1 MNSPLPGANP
11 TTAPRWFIV
20 CSIAALVWALA
31 ARIVGPS
38 DAFDQTQPKTLSYT
52 TDILVNGRWTLP
64 VYYGEP
70 AEPATKPPL
79 YNWLAAPTVRLL
91 GFDSE
96 IGHRF
101 PSIAALCLCWLV
113 LVRLGQRL
121 FPQEAGVGWL
131 AGMMFVAS
139 YTIFKLG
146 YLARPDMLLTLW
158 LIVGWVAGTALL
170 VRGAGNTLEGGAM
183 REHETRDDCP
193 PVERIAKGDG
203 FLRVAFWA
211 CVALAALT
219 KGPAALVLIIYAL
232 VGAKAIRGSWRA
244 STAFGWWWGL
254 PLSLALVG
262 LWVAAAYRID
272 PRHVVDR
279 LWQAEILGR
288 VTGTGPEGNLK
299 GTRGFVTD
307 VLNIALF
314 YLIRFAPWSIISVLA
329 MIDLW
334 LPVRSRKKD
343 PNAPRRWR
351 ALPGQTGPWLQ
362 GAAWFVIVVVGLF
375 TLSTGKRADYI
386 AAAFGPG
393 ALLAAAWMQTLSI
406 RLGWRLPWLAPIVA
420 ALALA
425 AMTVVNQ
432 RQTEAP
438 IRGFGPAIDEFIRDA
453 AEQIQTVP
461 RPVLF
466 WATGSTH
473 MKAYLGLSEPDM
485 ASFEPLKEMLAR
497 RESVWL
503 IAGQDPADAR
513 PVEQLFRESLPGA
526 GAGAELRI
534 AVISR
539 PLPRDRGW
547 PGQMILFEVNRSPR

>member
-1 MNSPLPGANP
+1 MSMHPAGANP
-11 TTAPRWFIV
+11 TSAPRWLIA

-52 TDILVNGRWTLP
+52 TDILVNGRWILP

-70 AEPATKPPL
+70 TEPATKPPL
-79 YNWLAAPTVRLL
+79 YNWLAAPMVRLL

-101 PSIAALCLCWLV
+101 PSIAALGLCWLV

-121 FPQEAGVGWL
+121 FPQDAGVGWL

-158 LIVGWVAGTALL
+158 LIGGWVAGTALL
-170 VRGAGNTLEGGAM
+170 VRGVGNKLEGDALPA
-183 REHETRDDCP
+183 HETREGFSA
-193 PVERIAKGDG
+193 VERGAKGVG
-203 FLRVAFWA
+203 FLRMVFWA

-232 VGAKAIRGSWRA
+232 VGAKAIRGSWRT
-244 STAFGWWWGL
+244 SGIFGWWWGL
-254 PLSLALVG
+254 PLSLVLVG

-272 PRHVVDR
+272 PRHVVER

-288 VTGTGPEGNLK
+288 VIGTGTEGNLE
-299 GTRGFVTD
+299 GPRGFVTD
-307 VLNIALF
+307 LLNIALF
-314 YLIRFAPWSIISVLA
+314 YLIRFAPWSIISILA

-334 LPVRSRKKD
+334 LPVRARKKD
-343 PNAPRRWR
+343 PHAPRRWR
-351 ALPGQTGPWLQ
+351 TLPGDAGAWLQ

-406 RLGWRLPWLAPIVA
+406 RLGRRLPWLAPIVA

-425 AMTVVNQ
+425 AMTIVNQ

-438 IRGFGPAIDEFIRDA
+438 IRGFGPAIDEFISVA
-453 AEQIQTVP
+453 AEQIRIQP

-466 WATGSTH
+466 WSTGSTH
-473 MKAYLGLSEPDM
+473 LKACLGLSEPDM

-497 RESVWL
+497 GESIWL
-503 IAGQDPADAR
+503 IAGQNPADAR
-513 PVEQLFRESLPGA
+513 RVEEVIRENLP
-526 GAGAELRI
+526 EVVLRTV
-534 AVISR
+534 VISQ

-547 PGQMILFEVNRSPR
+547 PGQMILFEVSRSP